1 MLELSQKNEVIS
13 MKTTSKSIINFN
25 TQSLEVAIDELN
37 VVYPGEY
44 EKSGILL
51 EVKEYNNILFYSF
64 RVDSKHIVIIPN
76 DTFDLK
82 EEILSFFGDVD
93 VLVIVGSQQSA
104 KVFENIEARIVV
116 PYGDGKQTFL
126 THLGQ
131 HTASVESYKIKWEF
145 SLDQTEF
152 VNLEG

>member
-1 MLELSQKNEVIS
+1 MLEISQKNEVIS
-13 MKTTSKSIINFN
+13 LKTTSKSIINFN
-25 TQSLEVAIDELN
+25 TKSLDVAIDELD
-37 VVYPGEY
+37 VVHPGEY

-64 RVDSKHIVIIPN
+64 RVDSKHIVIISN
-76 DTFDLK
+76 DSFDLK

-93 VLVIVGSQQSA
+93 VLIIVGSQASA
-104 KVFENIEARIVV
+104 KIFENIEARIVV
-116 PYGDGKQTFL
+116 PYGAGKQTFL

-131 HTASVESYKIKWEF
+131 HTPAVESYKIKGDF

-152 VNLEG
+152 VNLED

>member
-25 TQSLEVAIDELN
+25 TQSLDVAIDELN

-131 HTASVESYKIKWEF
+131 HTPSVESYKIKWEF